1 MHIEG
6 GQNMVSTPWRHE
18 SYVDRTVYRR
28 TKVNPLKVG
37 ELLSNI
43 FRVMS
48 NVAELNKRLG
58 LHLTEHDI
66 SFIYNY
72 QDSKTSDYYVR
83 NCLGEVRLMYWL
95 PDSDRETEGDFLM
108 ITRN

>member
-1 MHIEG
+1 MEIFAVRYAYRGWTKYGVYPLEG
-6 GQNMVSTPWRHE
+6 MKAIVN
-18 SYVDRTVYRR
+18 RTMYKR

-43 FRVMS
+43 FRVIS

-58 LHLTEHDI
+58 LHLIKHDI

-72 QDSKTSDYYVR
+72 
-83 NCLGEVRLMYWL
+83 
-95 PDSDRETEGDFLM
+95 
-108 ITRN
+108 